1 MKQLAEV
8 RVNVRG
14 DAFSTEATTLEI
26 TAKRSGSDVSG
37 QLTVDYGDG
46 TERGEGD
53 INGGKELR
61 YTYARPGDYNVTATV
76 AESDGT
82 RSHETTRLAV
92 AEKPRSPT
100 SSNGEDDL
108 DARSVRY
115 LHPNIANWRITLRI
129 TNVSISARE
138 ICVDHTAAGRFPRS
152 PFGDIQ
158 VEGNVWVFARFG
170 GQWVAATYDWL
181 KPGQVCKGVTGDEL
195 GVIRFA
201 FRRWTARGVR
211 ARVMKSALPS
221 APAPATTST
230 LEKNAPTSSSSAGR
244 SGRGREPLL
253 YWSAS
258 PVHRT
263 GGAP

>member
-1 MKQLAEV
+1 MKATARGVASPDLAIGVKQLAEV

-14 DAFSTEATTLEI
+14 DSFSTEATTLEI
-26 TAKRSGSDVSG
+26 TAKRGGSDVSG

-76 AESDGT
+76 EESDGT
-82 RSHETTRLAV
+82 RSHETTRLAI

-115 LHPNIANWRITLRI
+115 LHRNIANWRITSRI

-152 PFGDIQ
+152 TFGDIQ

-195 GVIRFA
+195 GVDQIRISPMDGSWRPRSGEEIGFA
-201 FRRWTARGVR
+201 VSTR
-211 ARVMKSALPS
+211 ARDDV
-221 APAPATTST
+221 
-230 LEKNAPTSSSSAGR
+230 NAG
-244 SGRGREPLL
+244 EE
-253 YWSAS
+253 
-258 PVHRT
+258 RT
-263 GGAP
+263 NIVVVRWP